1 MIKKNKLHRLKY
13 VIIVSVALIFTSC
26 TSLYD
31 ASYQKP
37 TLVDQKLTK
46 ETKLLHKKL
55 FLISKAGFAVGQQD
69 ATAYGIGWK
78 KIDNAN
84 TWRSDMHDVSGNF
97 PSIYGFDI
105 AKIELDSQKNIDSV
119 DFNVMRNLI
128 VEAHKKGG
136 LITISWHTYNPVND
150 GDSWDTIPAVSK
162 IIKNGELKPKYK
174 QWGKKIA
181 DFLTSLEYKG
191 RKIPVIFRP
200 FHEMNG
206 KWFWWGKGHCTPEE
220 YKILWRETVHML
232 RDEYKVHN
240 LLYVYAPNRLKKN
253 EDYLKYYPGDAYVDM
268 FGVDIYDYTRKN
280 QFEVSLQN
288 DLDLVKN
295 IATEKNKLYALTETG
310 LESIP
315 TTNWFTE
322 TLYPNI
328 KDKGIAWVLFWRNA
342 NRKHHYMPYKF
353 HKNEEDFKKFQSLTE
368 TIFLKDLNNLKF

>member
-1 MIKKNKLHRLKY
+1 MIKKNIFNYSKIF
-13 VIIVSVALIFTSC
+13 IIVLVALSFSSC

-31 ASYQKP
+31 ATYAKP
-37 TLVDQKLTK
+37 QLVDQKLSK
-46 ETKLLHKKL
+46 ETKVLHKKL
-55 FLISKAGFAVGQQD
+55 FMISKAGFAIGQQD

-78 KIDNAN
+78 KIGNAN
-84 TWRSDMHDVSGNF
+84 VWRSDMHDVSGNF

-105 AKIELDSQKNIDSV
+105 AKIEFDSSKNIDSV

-136 LITISWHTYNPVND
+136 LITISWHAYNPVND
-150 GDSWDTIPAVSK
+150 ASSWDTIPAVSK
-162 IIKNGELKPKYK
+162 IIKNGNLKPKYK
-174 QWGKKIA
+174 AWGKKVA

-206 KWFWWGKGHCTPEE
+206 EWFWWGKGHCTPEE
-220 YKILWRETVHML
+220 YQTLWRETVHML

-253 EDYLKYYPGDAYVDM
+253 EDYLKYYPGDEYVDIL
-268 FGVDIYDYTRKN
+268 GVDIYDYSRSD
-280 QFEVSLQN
+280 EYVVSLKN
-288 DLDLVKN
+288 DLSLVKRV
-295 IATEKNKLYALTETG
+295 ATEKNKLYALTETG
-310 LESIP
+310 LESV
-315 TTNWFTE
+315 TTNNWFTE

-328 KDKGIAWVLFWRNA
+328 KNSGISWILFWRNA

-353 HKNEEDFKKFQSLTE
+353 HKNEDDFKKFQSLTE
-368 TIFLKDLNNLKF
+368 TLFLKDLNNLKF